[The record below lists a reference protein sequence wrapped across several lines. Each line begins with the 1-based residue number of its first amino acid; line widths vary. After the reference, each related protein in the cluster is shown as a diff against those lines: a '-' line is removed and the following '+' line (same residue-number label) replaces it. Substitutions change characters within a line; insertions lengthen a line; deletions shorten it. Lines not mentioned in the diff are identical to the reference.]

1 MPTAKQQSG
10 VDRIKAAIARKNE
23 IDNDRYSHHR
33 QGDKKKAANESM
45 SVHVKQDDKGTGY
58 TVTKVGSKM
67 KKHGGIKVGEKM
79 SDTHIDDAGDSG
91 IKVHH
96 EAVNEDMG
104 DEKVRSSSQSAE
116 LAKHYYAKAKQAQ
129 QQGDTV
135 AATKMMSAAKSF
147 YRKSEGMQGKEKAGT
162 PTGQSEELGVAITYW
177 NEAEVEEIEA
187 ADDIAE
193 VRVTKAAKSEPE
205 HIGMQMRK
213 VISLGSKHQGVEF
226 HNGGTE
232 KVSSKT
238 AHAAMG
244 RYNSAKPGEKEELQK
259 HMAHSHDALKHVASG
274 KPLSDSPAAEKKGR
288 GIDISQ
294 EKRHGVTSKSG
305 HYN

>member
-1 MPTAKQQSG
+1 MATAKQRAG
-10 VDRIKAAIARKNE
+10 VDRIKAAIAKKNE

-33 QGDKKKAANESM
+33 QGDRKKAATESM

-135 AATKMMSAAKSF
+135 AAAKMMSAAKSF

-162 PTGQSEELGVAITYW
+162 PEGQCEELGVAITYW

-193 VRVTKAAKSEPE
+193 VLSLI
-205 HIGMQMRK
+205 HI
-213 VISLGSKHQGVEF
+213 
-226 HNGGTE
+226 
-232 KVSSKT
+232 
-238 AHAAMG
+238 
-244 RYNSAKPGEKEELQK
+244 
-259 HMAHSHDALKHVASG
+259 
-274 KPLSDSPAAEKKGR
+274 
-288 GIDISQ
+288 
-294 EKRHGVTSKSG
+294 
-305 HYN
+305 